1 MCTIGGVLIFGDRL
15 DEDRAK
21 RIEEVLRMVII
32 KGEERGRDSFGIVSL
47 SRDGELNVF
56 KSKERPSVAVSKMP
70 RMITEDTVAAIFNN
84 RAEPT
89 TEYVKVKN
97 EDDIQPMIGERI
109 VVAHN
114 GTIANDKDLESKFGL
129 IRRSKIDTAILPPL
143 LEKFW
148 DGSLNGFRDVL
159 VNYVVG
165 SYALAIMDTRRPGRV
180 WLATNFKPLYMAW
193 YGDLKTLFF
202 ASLDDYLID
211 DWNKPIWGM
220 PVIRRVEPYTAMEIG
235 IDGTWST
242 VSLRKEGQVKR
253 RVLVIASGGLDST
266 TAATYLLKQGY
277 DVALLHFNY
286 GHRAETQEDRAI
298 KRIAEFHNVPLFEVN
313 MDFFKI
319 VRHSPLLGDGEIN
332 RVDEGREGAEFAHEW
347 VPARNFVF
355 IALATAIAEAYGYD
369 YIATGINLEESGAY
383 PDNEMEFIRLLNRVM
398 PYAVGPNKHVELIM
412 PVGHLVKHEIVR
424 LGLEV
429 DAPLHLTWSCYD
441 NGEKHCGRCGP
452 CYMRRLAF
460 KINGVKDPVEYELP
474 KEIEEEFWMGAR
486 PYEVPKRPGQ

>member
-114 GTIANDKDLESKFGL
+114 GTIANDKDLESKLGL
-129 IRRSKIDTAILPPL
+129 TRRSRIDTAILPPL
-143 LEKFW
+143 LEKLW
-148 DGSLNGFRDVL
+148 DGSLNGLRDVL

-193 YGDLKTLFF
+193 YGDLKALFF

-211 DWNKPIWGM
+211 DWNKPIWGI
-220 PVIRRVEPYTAMEIG
+220 PVIRRVEPYTVLEIG
-235 IDGTWST
+235 IDGAWST
-242 VSLRKEGQVKR
+242 VSSR
-253 RVLVIASGGLDST
+253 RGS
-266 TAATYLLKQGY
+266 
-277 DVALLHFNY
+277 
-286 GHRAETQEDRAI
+286 
-298 KRIAEFHNVPLFEVN
+298 
-313 MDFFKI
+313 
-319 VRHSPLLGDGEIN
+319 
-332 RVDEGREGAEFAHEW
+332 
-347 VPARNFVF
+347 
-355 IALATAIAEAYGYD
+355 
-369 YIATGINLEESGAY
+369 
-383 PDNEMEFIRLLNRVM
+383 
-398 PYAVGPNKHVELIM
+398 
-412 PVGHLVKHEIVR
+412 
-424 LGLEV
+424 
-429 DAPLHLTWSCYD
+429 
-441 NGEKHCGRCGP
+441 
-452 CYMRRLAF
+452 
-460 KINGVKDPVEYELP
+460 
-474 KEIEEEFWMGAR
+474 
-486 PYEVPKRPGQ
+486 